1 MEKLQK
7 NQIKVFFS
15 KIFHKRLNPKIH
27 EFRYNNLYISI
38 PIRTYFNNKKNGNF
52 FIGLNRYSLI
62 SVSNVHH
69 GNGESMLKWIEDI
82 LKKNNINNAN
92 GEIWLSTFPRI
103 LGFGFEP
110 VSFWFCENVREKTV
124 AIIVEVNNTFGQR
137 DVYVL
142 PASKSNNNIKNGE
155 TLSSKKK
162 FYVSPFI
169 EIKGKY
175 NFRFYRSNHSN
186 KETSRIELVN
196 NNKTLIVTSISA
208 KTMQRDS
215 LFFQISLIYLFF
227 LPLLTLL
234 RIHWQ
239 AAKLWLKGLK
249 LVPRKI

>member
-1 MEKLQK
+1 MAEK
-7 NQIKVFFS
+7 FS
-15 KIFHKRLNPKIH
+15 
-27 EFRYNNLYISI
+27 ISI
-38 PIRTYFNNKKNGNF
+38 LLPVINET
-52 FIGLNRYSLI
+52 YSL
-62 SVSNVHH
+62 
-69 GNGESMLKWIEDI
+69 
-82 LKKNNINNAN
+82 
-92 GEIWLSTFPRI
+92 
-103 LGFGFEP
+103 
-110 VSFWFCENVREKTV
+110 EKTV